1 MTASRL
7 APFHAAHRERFRPR
21 REILDE
27 VVAGLLWM
35 QLDLPEDASREEME
49 DFAHRLVNQIRAG
62 AGETFVAGEIARLQS
77 GQFCRPANLPAIRA
91 LAQRSL
97 AAVGGG

>member
-1 MTASRL
+1 MRQVGNGG
-7 APFHAAHRERFRPR
+7 
-21 REILDE
+21 D
-27 VVAGLLWM
+27 
-35 QLDLPEDASREEME
+35 
-49 DFAHRLVNQIRAG
+49 
-62 AGETFVAGEIARLQS
+62 FVAGEIARLQS